1 MKNSMMKT
9 YMRLLEFAS
18 PLSRYAVPYF
28 FYSLLHAIFNTLT
41 YTMIMPIVGTL
52 FSEGYRFAPVYEFP
66 AISLNEECLNQVLN
80 YAYTSLF
87 GAEFRVTWLLA
98 LLSAILIASN
108 MLSNLFRYLGSM
120 TVETMRTRTLQ
131 RMRNEMFERTMG
143 MNVGYFSDQRK
154 GDIMSKIT
162 SDVMV
167 VQYCV
172 TNTLQVAFREPFL
185 IIGYF
190 FMMIKI
196 SWELTLF
203 SVLYLPVVGLL
214 IGSIVKRLRHPA
226 QQGQERMGEM
236 VSVMEE
242 SLSGVKAVK
251 SYNAFDYVKSKFSKI
266 NSEMSNLLLSM
277 ARKQQLASPMS
288 EFLGITAISIVL
300 IYGGSLVM
308 DGTLTASWFVAYIAA
323 FSQLTRPI
331 RAFIDQF
338 ANINQGIAAGERIFS
353 IMDARSAVEDKADAK
368 PLKEFKDKIEFR
380 NVSFSYDSSRE
391 VLHEISFEVK
401 RGETVALVGPSGG
414 GKSTLSEL
422 VPRFYDPTS
431 GEILIDGIS
440 LKDYTQDSLREKMGI
455 VSQDTILFNDTI
467 RSNIAMGRG
476 DATREQIISA
486 AEVANAHEFI
496 LQTEQGYDTNIGDR
510 GMKLSGGQRQRL
522 SIARAVLRNP
532 DILILDEATS
542 ALDTESEKLVQESL
556 TTLLEGRTSIV
567 IAHRLSTIHNADRII
582 VIDSGRI
589 AEQGTH
595 QELMAKDGI
604 YAKLIEMQ
612 SLN

>member
-368 PLKEFKDKIEFR
+368 PLEEFKDKIEFR